1 MYPGWAEGEWD
12 GVGEGH
18 LPKGWFSSFQME
30 GAIRDAGGI
39 YPHPIGSPARLPM
52 IGAIYTSLSGLAAA
66 QTKIVTAAHNTANAN
81 TDGFKKQRVVFQETQ
96 PQGVEATVER
106 VNTPGPV
113 FFKETEAGS
122 LAVELSNVDLGE
134 EAINLMLGKRLYE
147 ANLNVIKTQNQLLG
161 SLLDIVE

>member
-1 MYPGWAEGEWD
+1 
-12 GVGEGH
+12 
-18 LPKGWFSSFQME
+18 
-30 GAIRDAGGI
+30 
-39 YPHPIGSPARLPM
+39 M

-147 ANLNVIKTQNQLLG
+147 ANLNVIKTQNRLLG

>member
-1 MYPGWAEGEWD
+1 
-12 GVGEGH
+12 
-18 LPKGWFSSFQME
+18 
-30 GAIRDAGGI
+30 
-39 YPHPIGSPARLPM
+39 M

-147 ANLNVIKTQNQLLG
+147 ANLNVLKTQNRLLG

>member
-1 MYPGWAEGEWD
+1 MQGESTLTPL
-12 GVGEGH
+12 VPQ
-18 LPKGWFSSFQME
+18 L
-30 GAIRDAGGI
+30 
-39 YPHPIGSPARLPM
+39 RLPM

-122 LAVELSNVDLGE
+122 VAVELSNVDLGE

-147 ANLNVIKTQNQLLG
+147 ANLNVIKTQNRLLG